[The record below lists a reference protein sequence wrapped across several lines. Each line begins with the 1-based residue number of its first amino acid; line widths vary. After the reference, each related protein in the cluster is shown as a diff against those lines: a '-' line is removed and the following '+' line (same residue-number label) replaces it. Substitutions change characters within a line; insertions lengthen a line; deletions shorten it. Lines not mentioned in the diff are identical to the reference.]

1 MVQVHRL
8 HRRQQLPISMEEA
21 WRFFSDPRNLREIT
35 PAYMD
40 FRITSG
46 DLPPKMYP
54 GLLVT
59 YKVKPLLGIPITWVT
74 EITHV
79 REPFFFVDE
88 QRFGPYRMWHHQH
101 SFREIPGGIEMDD
114 IVEYVLPFG
123 PIGSL
128 MHALF
133 IRKQLNGIFDYR
145 FRVLAE
151 KYGTMLD
158 GERDSRKIQAAKVGV
173 GV

>member
-1 MVQVHRL
+1 MARVYRL
-8 HRRQQLPISMEEA
+8 HRRQQLPISMDEA
-21 WRFFSDPRNLREIT
+21 WRYFSDPCNLREIT

-40 FRITSG
+40 FQITSSN
-46 DLPPKMYP
+46 LPPKMYP

-59 YKVKPLLGIPITWVT
+59 YKVRPVLGLPIGWVT

-79 REPFFFVDE
+79 REPHFFVDE

-101 SFREIPGGIEMDD
+101 LFREIPGGVEMDD

-123 PIGSL
+123 PFGRL
-128 MHALF
+128 LHALF

-145 FRVLAE
+145 FRVLTE

-158 GERDSRKIQAAKVGV
+158 GTRDAKRVQAAKVGV
-173 GV
+173 R

>member
-1 MVQVHRL
+1 MARVYRL
-8 HRRQQLPISMEEA
+8 HRRQQLPISMEQA

-35 PAYMD
+35 PDYMD
-40 FRITSG
+40 FRITSE
-46 DLPPKMYP
+46 DLPAKMYP

-59 YKVKPLLGIPITWVT
+59 YKVRPVLGIPIGWVT

-79 REPFFFVDE
+79 REPAFFVDE

-101 SFREIPGGIEMDD
+101 LFREIPGGVEMDD

-123 PIGSL
+123 PLGRL

-133 IRKQLNGIFDYR
+133 IRKQLKGIFDYR

-151 KYGTMLD
+151 RFGTMHD
-158 GERDSRKIQAAKVGV
+158 AGRDPQRIQAAKVGAPA
-173 GV
+173 